1 MITGNG
7 ASVMLFIG
15 CYMILRF
22 NDIPVPEILK
32 CCLQFLIF
40 KKWKRLWIYH
50 RKEVFLLRRNLN
62 EILLEIPVD
71 DK

>member
-1 MITGNG
+1 MVRGNG
-7 ASVMLFIG
+7 ASFMLFIG
-15 CYMILRF
+15 CYMVLRF
-22 NDIPVPEILK
+22 NDIPFPEVLK

-40 KKWKRLWIYH
+40 KKGIRLWIYH
-50 RKEVFLLRRNLN
+50 PEEVFLLRGNPN